1 MIDLRLNLVWSIREC
16 RHASI
21 RQRQTGF
28 DRIDDPR
35 GFGDRVLAGED
46 DIVDNLTD
54 VVAVGG
60 NFGGCD
66 TDRGEQPMTEPM
78 DCRHGHRIKF
88 GERAS

>member
-1 MIDLRLNLVWSIREC
+1 M
-16 RHASI
+16 
-21 RQRQTGF
+21 
-28 DRIDDPR
+28 
-35 GFGDRVLAGED
+35 
-46 DIVDNLTD
+46 DNLTD

-88 GERAS
+88 GERVVNVRGETGDLSSSLSGSISKMSTVSVMCTQSSGGVVRASMPCTMRA